1 MESSRAAASTAWQE
15 AVITICVVALSL
27 FAVWTVFGPEIDV
40 ELTHLLQPVQTP
52 SSEAQ
57 RR

>member
-1 MESSRAAASTAWQE
+1 MESSGTGWQE

-40 ELTHLLQPVQTP
+40 ELTHLFQPVQTP
-52 SSEAQ
+52 ASEAQ
-57 RR
+57 KR